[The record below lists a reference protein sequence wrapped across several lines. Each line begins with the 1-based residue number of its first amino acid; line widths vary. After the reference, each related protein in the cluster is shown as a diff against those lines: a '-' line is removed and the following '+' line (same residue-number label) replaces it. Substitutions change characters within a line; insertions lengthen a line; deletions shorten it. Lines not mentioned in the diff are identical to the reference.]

1 MQFFERSL
9 AEHSAFALLQ
19 KFGSIKKIF
28 AFNFGSFTE
37 VSSAKMART
46 EGEPGGENV
55 FQAQRQLCSGK
66 DAWKAVST
74 TLWASVGGPFFMVLE
89 GLGMS

>member
-1 MQFFERSL
+1 MAGFAILR
-9 AEHSAFALLQ
+9 AKPTEHSAFALLQ

-37 VSSAKMART
+37 VSRAKMART

-55 FQAQRQLCSGK
+55 FQTQR
-66 DAWKAVST
+66 
-74 TLWASVGGPFFMVLE
+74 
-89 GLGMS
+89 